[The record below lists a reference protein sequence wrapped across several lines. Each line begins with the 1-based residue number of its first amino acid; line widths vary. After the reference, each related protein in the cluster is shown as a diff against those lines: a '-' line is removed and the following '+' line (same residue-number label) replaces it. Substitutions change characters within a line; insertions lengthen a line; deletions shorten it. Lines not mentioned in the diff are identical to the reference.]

1 MWAVPLGFQIL
12 DDACLAWAHGPIVQS
27 IPLNGQIA
35 KLIHRFIDEQF
46 PSMLEPLSNYSK

>member
-1 MWAVPLGFQIL
+1 MWAVPLGFQIF

-35 KLIHRFIDEQF
+35 KLIHTSTCRFIDE
-46 PSMLEPLSNYSK
+46 